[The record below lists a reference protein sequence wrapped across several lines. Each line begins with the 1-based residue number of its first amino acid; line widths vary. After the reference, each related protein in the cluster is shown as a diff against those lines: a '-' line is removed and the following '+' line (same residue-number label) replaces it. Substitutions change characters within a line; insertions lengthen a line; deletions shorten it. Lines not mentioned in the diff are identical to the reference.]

1 MSYFINM
8 STVSVSSR
16 NSDGKLPIELLAESE
31 SDKDSLAYV
40 EALWQMIR
48 AYPDIVG

>member
-1 MSYFINM
+1 MYV
-8 STVSVSSR
+8 VS
-16 NSDGKLPIELLAESE
+16 GKLPIELLAESE

-40 EALWQMIR
+40 EALWQIIK